1 VMSIWD
7 TYDIRRDTK
16 ETAVVEVVVVVILVE
31 VVVVVV
37 AVKNSSFVDAVI
49 IVYQWL

>member
-1 VMSIWD
+1 VV
-7 TYDIRRDTK
+7 
-16 ETAVVEVVVVVILVE
+16 AVVVE